1 MKHILIV
8 VLFGLV
14 LMPKEALTAEEDLY
28 TTPKL
33 VAVQNRKYN
42 VNKNISFHLGYIPD
56 DAFTKGYVVGGSY
69 TYYFSDFTAWEVV
82 NANYAFKSETG
93 LLKDIKSRFALRPE
107 DERFLDFVEY
117 YVTTGF
123 VYTPIY
129 NKNLLFNSSI
139 ISGEQSFVVMGGL
152 TRFYKGGFLPA
163 FGGGIIFKYF
173 ISDKTALKLDFR
185 DLVAIDPVRGLDGII
200 ELKIALDIALGDS
213 PRSKDP

>member
-1 MKHILIV
+1 MKFFLT
-8 VLFGLV
+8 LV
-14 LMPKEALTAEEDLY
+14 LLSLTLCPRIAQAVEDDLY

-33 VAVQNRKYN
+33 VAVQGRKYN
-42 VNKNISFHLGYIPD
+42 INKNLSAHFGYIPD
-56 DAFTKGYVVGGSY
+56 DAFTKGYLVGGAF
-69 TYYFSDFTAWEVV
+69 TYYFSDFAGWEVI
-82 NANYAFKSETG
+82 NANYVFKSDTG

-107 DERFLDFVEY
+107 DERALDFVEY

-129 NKNLLFNSSI
+129 NKNLFFNSKI
-139 ISGEQSFVVMGGL
+139 VNGEQSFVVMGGL

-173 ISDKTALKLDFR
+173 ISDKTSFKLDIR
-185 DLVAIDPVRGLDGII
+185 DLVAIDPIRGLDGII

-213 PRSKDP
+213 PRSSE

>member
-1 MKHILIV
+1 VKLAYT
-8 VLFGLV
+8 LV
-14 LMPKEALTAEEDLY
+14 LLTLSILPAQAFAIENDIY

-42 VNKNISFHLGYIPD
+42 VNKNISVHLGYIPD
-56 DAFTKGYVVGGSY
+56 DAFTKGYLVGGAY
-69 TYYFSDFTAWEVV
+69 TYYFSDFAAWETI
-82 NANYAFKSETG
+82 NANYVFKSDTG

-107 DERFLDFVEY
+107 DERALDFVEY

-129 NKNLLFNSSI
+129 NKNLFFNSKI
-139 ISGEQSFVVMGGL
+139 VNGEQSFVVMGGL

-173 ISDKTALKLDFR
+173 ISEKTSVKLDFR
-185 DLVAIDPVRGLDGII
+185 DLVAIDPERGLDGII
-200 ELKIALDIALGDS
+200 ELKVGLDIALGDT
-213 PRSKDP
+213 PRSAE